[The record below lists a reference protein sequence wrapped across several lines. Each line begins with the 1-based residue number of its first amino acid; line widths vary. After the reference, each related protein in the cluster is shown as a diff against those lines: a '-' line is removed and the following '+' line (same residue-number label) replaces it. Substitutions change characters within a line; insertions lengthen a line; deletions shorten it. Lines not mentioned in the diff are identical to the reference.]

1 MRTLEQLAT
10 TGLRGAALSEAIHR
24 DALGSPPAPPAA
36 ERTPEERRTA
46 MERFFAIMESMT
58 DEELAD
64 NPLEGR
70 PLNVSILEE
79 PHPSDANAA

>member
-1 MRTLEQLAT
+1 
-10 TGLRGAALSEAIHR
+10 
-24 DALGSPPAPPAA
+24 
-36 ERTPEERRTA
+36 